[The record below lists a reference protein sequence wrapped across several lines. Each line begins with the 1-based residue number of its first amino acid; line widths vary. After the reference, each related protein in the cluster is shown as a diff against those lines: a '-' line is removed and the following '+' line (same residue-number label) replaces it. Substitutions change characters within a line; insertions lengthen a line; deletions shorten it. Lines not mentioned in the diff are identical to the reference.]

1 MQLPDNTVMD
11 APTNFAIVCKLTPGV
26 KQDIKIWAY
35 SEAGEGPKASATIT
49 TQIISKLVW
58 QITCGFH
65 LLNPLCACPHIK
77 L

>member
-35 SEAGEGPKASATIT
+35 SEAGEGPKASASIT
-49 TQIISKLVW
+49 THIISKLVR
-58 QITCGFH
+58 QNVGG
-65 LLNPLCACPHIK
+65 LSAMD
-77 L
+77 